1 MVIIFIWAF
10 LEAIVFF
17 IIPDVALTYYA
28 IMQKSKFKLLC
39 ANLIAIIGAVLDGI
53 IVYIISIQHLHFVE
67 IIMIKIPGI
76 HPYMI
81 EHVIHSLEYKGVLG
95 LIEAP
100 LFGVPYKLYAMMSYH
115 EGISFIVFILV
126 SFIARLLRF
135 ILTSYLAYVLSH
147 IMFKN
152 VNRYIKILLWL
163 IVWIIVYWVYFSI
176 HSF

>member
-10 LEAIVFF
+10 LEGIVFF

-39 ANLIAIIGAVLDGI
+39 ANLIAIIGAVLGGI
-53 IVYIISIQHLHFVE
+53 IVYIISIQHLNFVE
-67 IIMIKIPGI
+67 MIMINIPGI

-81 EHVIHSLEYKGVLG
+81 KHVIHSLEYKGVLG

-100 LFGVPYKLYAMMSYH
+100 LFGIPYKLYAMMSYH
-115 EGISFIVFILV
+115 EGISFIIFIIV

-147 IMFKN
+147 IVFKN